1 MRYGVEFVARWRILI
16 HRQVKDPDIQGR
28 LIEGLAV
35 GGLVLK

>member
-1 MRYGVEFVARWRILI
+1 LI
-16 HRQVKDPDIQGR
+16 HDTISRYVKDPDIQGR